1 MFMEGLLWSIMGIK
15 YQNNQQ
21 CILPDMFKSIF
32 EWCADENSRDTML
45 KSVSI

>member
-1 MFMEGLLWSIMGIK
+1 MFMEGLLWSTLGK
-15 YQNNQQ
+15 GYKNNQR